1 MININKNM
9 IDLRFTSGN
18 SRKNQES
25 CLIAIKTLKDR
36 IDYVI
41 GKYL

>member
-25 CLIAIKTLKDR
+25 RLIAIKTLKDY